1 MLWRW
6 SGFVTIDGVVHD
18 VQAGYHVI
26 FLHRARSIQPFAA
39 DSGEARA
46 AALARLG
53 AQQGSSYDSQ
63 SFSPRVDV

>member
-1 MLWRW
+1 M
-6 SGFVTIDGVVHD
+6 F
-18 VQAGYHVI
+18 QAGYHVI

-53 AQQGSSYDSQ
+53 AQESVLTDVQPARC
-63 SFSPRVDV
+63 SPADIAAGGLSAKQ